1 MWKRSAWFWMWSE
14 WAAAWKW
21 LRAGGACLRH
31 SQCCYKRIW
40 RPCAGPEID
49 YTGWPVVM
57 TIDKPTTYDNDVCAQ
72 SMDRTNGR
80 VLGQIGSC
88 THAVFILFFWQAM
101 HDQLTIEKS
110 HEWWRKRFRNRIQ
123 EIFDFK
129 RISIVIKKQQS
140 KRARCLIEKHVIT
153 CSFNRT
159 SSIGDEHW
167 RVIKST

>member
-80 VLGQIGSC
+80 VLGQIGLC
-88 THAVFILFFWQAM
+88 AHAVFILFFGKRCMINWRLRKAM
-101 HDQLTIEKS
+101 NDDASDSQIE
-110 HEWWRKRFRNRIQ
+110 
-123 EIFDFK
+123 FK
-129 RISIVIKKQQS
+129 RYSTSNVFRLQLRNS
-140 KRARCLIEKHVIT
+140 KAKERDV
-153 CSFNRT
+153 
-159 SSIGDEHW
+159 
-167 RVIKST
+167 